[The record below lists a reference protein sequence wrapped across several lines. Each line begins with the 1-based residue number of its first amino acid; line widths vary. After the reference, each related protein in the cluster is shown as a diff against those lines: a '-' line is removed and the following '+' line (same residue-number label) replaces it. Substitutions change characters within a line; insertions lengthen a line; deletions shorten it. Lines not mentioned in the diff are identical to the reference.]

1 MQQYPN
7 RTDLRD
13 RPTYGDAKK
22 AKDAKKA
29 VPVGPSPV
37 DVNAQRRAPGMLPA
51 FNRPTD
57 RPSEPITAGANF
69 GPGPNMMQA
78 GIPLRTER
86 QMALDELSSIAM
98 MSPTSDLLDILDNYG
113 NEL

>member
-1 MQQYPN
+1 MPQYPN

-37 DVNAQRRAPGMLPA
+37 DMQA
-51 FNRPTD
+51 NRPTPGSLLPLD
-57 RPSEPITAGANF
+57 RPNERPAEPITAGANF
-69 GPGPNMMQA
+69 GPGPSMMQA
-78 GIPLRTER
+78 GIPMRTQR
-86 QMALDELSSIAM
+86 QVAIDELRAIATIN
-98 MSPTSDLLDILDNYG
+98 PTDDLLDILDRYG
-113 NEL
+113 ND

>member
-1 MQQYPN
+1 MPQYPN

-29 VPVGPSPV
+29 VPVGPSPT
-37 DVNAQRRAPGMLPA
+37 DMQAG
-51 FNRPTD
+51 RPTPGSLLPLS
-57 RPSEPITAGANF
+57 RPTERPAEPITAGANF
-69 GPGPNMMQA
+69 GPGPDMMQA

-86 QMALDELSSIAM
+86 QRAIDELRAIASIN
-98 MSPTSDLLDILDNYG
+98 PTGDLLDILDKYG
-113 NEL
+113 NG